1 MDELTA
7 DEIHV
12 LLDVIGGTAE
22 PWTSYT
28 TEPDEDPKVTK
39 EGWAALLNSA
49 QAKLTAK
56 LSVL

>member
-22 PWTSYT
+22 PWTS
-28 TEPDEDPKVTK
+28 V
-39 EGWAALLNSA
+39 ARH
-49 QAKLTAK
+49 
-56 LSVL
+56 